1 MSFEQPQWVE
11 FRKNVQFLKE
21 DMLQGKIFRWSL
33 EQYEEACLVRE
44 LECQKML
51 ILHFDVYKILF
62 CPILFHFSPV

>member
-11 FRKNVQFLKE
+11 TRKNVQFLKE
-21 DMLQGKIFRWSL
+21 DMLQGKIFRWSSMKSM
-33 EQYEEACLVRE
+33 VRE
-44 LECQKML
+44 LEYQKML